1 MLVVLPPSETKVSG
15 GLEGSALDVDAL
27 GFRSQNPLRSSLIDQ
42 LVALAGDQEA
52 SLKALKL
59 GPKGLPEVARNAELL
74 SSPVMPAISRYTGVL
89 YDAVGVERLGSAAR
103 RHLDSSVAIF
113 SALFGLI
120 QAPDPIPAY
129 RLSWDSALSAGKPV
143 RQWATSGI
151 DVWAEV
157 SEFVLDLRSEGYRSL
172 APVPEALGVFVNLV
186 QPGPRGSRRALG
198 HANKGSKGSL
208 VQALVSDQVTL
219 ASVADFVD
227 WGVSAGWECDLESHR
242 DGQIDLVIS
251 GS

>member
-15 GLEGSALDVDAL
+15 GRDGSALDLDAL
-27 GFRSQNPLRSSLIDQ
+27 SFRSQNPLRSSLVDQ
-42 LVALAGDQEA
+42 LIALAGDQEA

-59 GPKGLPEVARNAELL
+59 GPKGLPEVARNVELL
-74 SSPVMPAISRYTGVL
+74 GSPLMPAISRYTGVL
-89 YDAVGVERLGSAAR
+89 YDAVGLDSLDTTAR
-103 RHLDSSVAIF
+103 KHLDSSVGIF

-129 RLSWDSALSAGKPV
+129 RLSWDSALPAGKPA
-143 RQWATSGI
+143 RQWAASGI

-157 SEFVLDLRSEGYRSL
+157 SDFVLDLRSEGYRSL
-172 APVPEALGVFVNLV
+172 APVPAGLGVFVNLV

-198 HANKGSKGSL
+198 HANKGSKGAL
-208 VQALVSDQVTL
+208 VRALVSDRVTL
-219 ASVADFVD
+219 ASVAELVD
-227 WGVSAGWECDLESHR
+227 WGVSAGWECDPESHR